1 MNTSPQKSKVFETR
15 YVWGAD
21 LPAAMRK
28 AFEMV
33 DRGWQIQGNPAPMII
48 NGQYGTGIS
57 ISREND
63 E

>member
-1 MNTSPQKSKVFETR
+1 MK
-15 YVWGAD
+15 
-21 LPAAMRK
+21 K

-33 DRGWQIQGNPAPMII
+33 DRGWMIQGNPAPMII
-48 NGQYGTGIS
+48 NGQYGTGVS